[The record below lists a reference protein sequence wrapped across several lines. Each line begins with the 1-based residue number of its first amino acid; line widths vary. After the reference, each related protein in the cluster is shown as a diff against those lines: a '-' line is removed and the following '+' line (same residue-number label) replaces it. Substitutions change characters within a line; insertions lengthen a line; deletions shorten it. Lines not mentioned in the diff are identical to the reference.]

1 MLKLPRIIKAEKVMI
16 MIKNL
21 ERWPL
26 LLLLPSSIPLLPPF
40 VEIVKEDTC
49 IPPTYPEEK
58 VFINCCSCIIALFEP
73 GAYWEFTSKVTST
86 DP

>member
-1 MLKLPRIIKAEKVMI
+1 
-16 MIKNL
+16 
-21 ERWPL
+21 
-26 LLLLPSSIPLLPPF
+26 LLPPF